1 MRKFL
6 STALVVAIFVF
17 TVLFSS
23 SNVEAATKVAPYT
36 VLVYMVGSDLE
47 SNGGAATD
55 DLIEMAAVGS
65 TKNVNILVETG
76 GTKKWHLPMISNK
89 VNQRWLV
96 QKENIKLLKN
106 NLGNRSMGKQSTLQD
121 FLVWGVKNYP
131 AKKYAVIFWDHGA
144 GAKGFGYD
152 ENNGRNDPTLSI
164 KEINGALKAATVA
177 SKQKF
182 ELIGFDACLMANIE
196 TATGIKDYASYMVAS
211 EELEPGH
218 GWDYTSALQTLN
230 KKPAATGAEFGK
242 AIADGYKKQATTQG
256 TVDQITLS
264 VVNLAKVSAVNTAF
278 ENFIKKAS
286 NDIKDPQ
293 RITAV
298 SKARV
303 KAEDY
308 GDAGAHGGTTDMADI
323 YDIAYNLKSIYP
335 TEANQLMKSIKA
347 CITYK
352 VTSDTK
358 PNANGLSIYFPCKD
372 KENFKDNLKEY
383 QNTGYSQN
391 YQKFLATYV
400 DGILKDTTPIQL
412 VQADPYAGGGAS
424 DSLFSIQI
432 APEDIADINELY
444 SVLAMPC
451 DEEGNAIMY
460 LGMDKDVQL
469 DPKTGIVKENFTG
482 TWTTLGGQ
490 IVSMYIDEIIDDN
503 YVTYSIP
510 AKLNG
515 ESVDIKVLYS
525 ELYPEG
531 IVLGAWKGIDEK
543 TGMPDKDIINICT
556 GDEIIPQ
563 YYFYGATDDEG
574 GYVDGYVDG
583 EAFKVGDELKLE
595 VIELPEADYLYGFYM
610 TDTAQNSSTSE
621 FVTFSIKDGY
631 ITVKN

>member
-1 MRKFL
+1 MRKFM
-6 STALVVAIFVF
+6 STALILAIFVF
-17 TVLFSS
+17 TVLFAS
-23 SNVEAATKVAPYT
+23 SNVEAAARVAPYT

-47 SNGGAATD
+47 SNGAAATD

-76 GTKKWHLPMISNK
+76 GAKKWHLPMISNK

-96 QKENIKLLKN
+96 QKENIKLVKN

-121 FLVWGVKNYP
+121 FLIWGVKNYP
-131 AKKYAVIFWDHGA
+131 AKKYAVILWDHGA

-152 ENNGRNDPTLSI
+152 ENNANNDPTLSI
-164 KEINGALKAATVA
+164 KEINGALKAAKVA

-182 ELIGFDACLMANIE
+182 ELVGFDACLMGNIE

-218 GWDYTSALQTLN
+218 GWDYTSALQALN
-230 KKPAATGAEFGK
+230 KKPTATGAEFGK

-256 TVDQITLS
+256 TVNQITLS
-264 VVNLAKVSAVNTAF
+264 VVNLAKVSEVNTAL
-278 ENFIKKAS
+278 EKFIKKAS
-286 NDIKDPQ
+286 NDIKNPE
-293 RITAV
+293 RISAV

-323 YDIAYNLKSIYP
+323 YDIAYNLKDTYS
-335 TEANQLMKSIKA
+335 TEANQLMKSIKN

-372 KENFKDNLKEY
+372 KENFKDNLMEY

-400 DGILKDTTPIQL
+400 NGILTDTTPIQL
-412 VQADPYAGGGAS
+412 LQANPNAGGEDS
-424 DSLFSIQI
+424 ESLFSIQI
-432 APEDIADINELY
+432 APEDIGDINELY

-451 DEEGNAIMY
+451 DEEGNTIMY
-460 LGMDKDVQL
+460 LGMDMDVQL
-469 DPKTGIVKENFTG
+469 DPITGIVKENFTG

-515 ESVDIKVLYS
+515 EAVDIKVLYS
-525 ELYPEG
+525 EEYPEG
-531 IVLGAWKGIDEK
+531 VVLGAWKGIDEK
-543 TGMPDKDIINICT
+543 TGMPDKDILNICT
-556 GDEIIPQ
+556 GDEVIPQ
-563 YYFYGATDDEG
+563 YYYYGATDDVG

-583 EAFKVGDELKLE
+583 EAFKVGDELMLE
-595 VIELPEADYLYGFYM
+595 VVELPEADYLYGFYM
-610 TDTAQNSSTSE
+610 TDIAQNSSTSE
-621 FVTFSIKDGY
+621 FVTFNIKDGY
-631 ITVKN
+631 ISVKD